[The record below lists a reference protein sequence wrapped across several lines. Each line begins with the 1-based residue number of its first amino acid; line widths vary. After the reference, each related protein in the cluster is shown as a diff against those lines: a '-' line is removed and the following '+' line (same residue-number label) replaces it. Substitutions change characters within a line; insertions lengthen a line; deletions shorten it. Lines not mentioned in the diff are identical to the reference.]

1 MAGPLQLLRTIA
13 LATLLVGPL
22 AACVGGAV
30 VPLAMTSSE
39 VYSYSATKKTN
50 LDSLIS
56 AVAGEDC
63 SIRNLGVGRQYCM
76 TPTPASAEPTAYC
89 YRTIAEVTCY
99 REARPAD
106 ASRLVSTP

>member
-1 MAGPLQLLRTIA
+1 MAGPLQALRTIA
-13 LATLLVGPL
+13 LAALLTGPL
-22 AACVGGAV
+22 AACAGGAL

-39 VYSYSATKKTN
+39 VYGYSATKKTN
-50 LDSLIS
+50 VDSLIS

-63 SIRNLGVGRQYCM
+63 SIRNLGLGRQYCM
-76 TPTPASAEPTAYC
+76 SPAQPSAEPATYC